1 MPAMSTS
8 QTEHATD
15 RAGQPQLRR
24 RWPAT
29 APRAALLLVHG
40 MAEHSERYE
49 HVGAALSERGIDVL
63 AFDLRGHGRSGGR
76 RGHVDS
82 FDHFLDDVEDLLAER
97 RALGVPVVLLGHSM
111 GGLIAAAYAVSG
123 RPEPDLLVLSAPAL
137 AADVPGW
144 QRSLAPLLSRFLPTL
159 AMPND
164 FDGALLSRD
173 TEVGDAYR
181 DDPLRVRKAT
191 TRLGS
196 EIFSAME
203 RTTAELGSVGVPT
216 YVLHGS
222 DDRLVPERAS
232 APLGELG
239 NVTRVVHE
247 GLRHECLNE
256 PEKDEVIAD
265 LAAWLDDRLTD
276 TPGD

>member
-1 MPAMSTS
+1 MRLMSTS
-8 QTEHATD
+8 ETENATD
-15 RAGQPQLRR
+15 RHGQPQLRR
-24 RWPAT
+24 RWRAPE
-29 APRAALLLVHG
+29 PRAALLLVHG
-40 MAEHSERYE
+40 MAEHSGRYE
-49 HVGAALSERGIDVL
+49 HVGTALSERGIDVL
-63 AFDLRGHGRSGGR
+63 SFDLRGHGESGGR
-76 RGHVDS
+76 RGHVEA

-97 RALGVPVVLLGHSM
+97 RGLGVPVVLMGHSM

-144 QRSLAPLLSRFLPTL
+144 QRALAPMLSKVLPTL
-159 AMPND
+159 SMPND
-164 FDGALLSRD
+164 FDGELLTRD
-173 TEVGDAYR
+173 PAVGAAYR

-196 EIFSAME
+196 EIFGAME
-203 RTTAELGSVGVPT
+203 RTTAGIDRVGVPT

-222 DDRLVPERAS
+222 EDRLVPATAS
-232 APLGELG
+232 EPLDGLD

-256 PEKDEVIAD
+256 PERDEVLAD
-265 LAAWLDDRLTD
+265 LTAWLDDRLGAD
-276 TPGD
+276 AGS

>member
-8 QTEHATD
+8 QTETATD
-15 RAGQPQLRR
+15 RHGQPQLRR

-29 APRAALLLVHG
+29 TPRAALLLVHG

-63 AFDLRGHGRSGGR
+63 SFDLRGHGRSGGR

-97 RALGVPVVLLGHSM
+97 RGLGVPVVLLGHSM

-144 QRSLAPLLSRFLPTL
+144 QRSLAPLLSKVLPTL
-159 AMPND
+159 SLPND

-203 RTTAELGSVGVPT
+203 HTTANLGSVGVPT

-222 DDRLVPERAS
+222 DDRLVPATAS
-232 APLGELG
+232 APLGDLD

-256 PEKDEVIAD
+256 PERDEVIAD
-265 LAAWLDDRLTD
+265 LTAWLDDRLAA
-276 TPGD
+276 TPDA